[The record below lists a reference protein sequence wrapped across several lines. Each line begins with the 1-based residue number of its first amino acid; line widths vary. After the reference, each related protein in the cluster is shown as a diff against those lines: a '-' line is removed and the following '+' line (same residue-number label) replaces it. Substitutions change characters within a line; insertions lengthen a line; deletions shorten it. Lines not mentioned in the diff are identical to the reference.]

1 MKIDKRRLGFGI
13 IGCGTIAPFHVNG
26 ITKNKDAE
34 FIAVS
39 DVREGKAKEFAQKY
53 GVDWYTD
60 FHQLLRRN
68 DIDVV
73 SICTPSSMHAD
84 MTVTAAEAGKHVIV
98 EKPLGITLKQT
109 DRAIKACQKA
119 GVKLAVAFQL
129 RFEESFK
136 VVKKTID
143 EGELGRLILGDTY
156 LKSYRS
162 QEYYDVADWKGTW
175 EFDGGGALI
184 NQGIHGIDL
193 LLWMMGPVDTV
204 YAHTGT
210 LARNIQVEDTAVAV
224 LTFKNGG
231 FGVIEGTTSIYP
243 GLEPRLE
250 IHGTKGTIAMVGNR
264 IERWEIIGET
274 KEKPICKEISEGRGV
289 AEPTDIGM
297 EGHRLL
303 IEDMI
308 DAIKENRSPA
318 INGLEGRKA
327 VELILAIYQSARTGK
342 QVRLG
347 T

>member
-1 MKIDKRRLGFGI
+1 MGKARLGFGI

-26 ITKNKDAE
+26 IMKNKDADLV
-34 FIAVS
+34 AVS
-39 DVREGKAKEFAQKY
+39 DVREDKTKEFAGKY
-53 GVDWYTD
+53 GIDWYTD

-68 DIDVV
+68 DIDIV

-84 MTVTAAEAGKHVIV
+84 MTVAAAKAGKHVIV
-98 EKPLGITLKQT
+98 EKPLGINLEQT

-129 RFEESFK
+129 RLEGTFK
-136 VVKKTID
+136 GVKRAID
-143 EGELGRLILGDTY
+143 EGVLGNLILGDTY
-156 LKSYRS
+156 IKSYRS
-162 QEYYDVADWKGTW
+162 QEYYDSADWKGTW
-175 EFDGGGALI
+175 EFDGGGALM

-204 YAHTGT
+204 YAYTGT

-224 LTFKNGG
+224 LTFKNGA
-231 FGVIEGTTSIYP
+231 FGVIEGTTSVYP

-250 IHGTKGTIAMVGNR
+250 IHGTKGTVVMVGNN
-264 IERWEIIGET
+264 IERREIIGEE
-274 KEKPICKEISEGRGV
+274 KEKPIYKESSVGRGV

-308 DAIKENRSPA
+308 EAMKENRSPA
-318 INGLEGRKA
+318 INGSEGRKA
-327 VELILAIYQSARTGK
+327 VELILAIYRSARTNK
-342 QVRLG
+342 AVKLG